1 MEDSILKNKVI
12 LAVDDDPDVLAVL
25 EEEIRAACPNCTFDK
40 AATYTEAS
48 ERMAS
53 FIYDLVILD
62 IRGVRGFG
70 LLKKAVICNFPVAL
84 LTAHPLTPEA
94 LGDYS
99 KEVHA
104 YLPKER
110 LSEIVPFLEEA
121 LKYHYLPGWRCL
133 FDEITEFRGKKI
145 EIDWRK
151 RPPLS
156 RQRWI
161 VSDATSQTHS

>member
-12 LAVDDDPDVLAVL
+12 LAVDHDPDVLAVL

-40 AATYTEAS
+40 ATTYVEAS
-48 ERMAS
+48 EKMGS

-62 IRGVRGFG
+62 MRGVRGLD
-70 LLKKAVICNFPVAL
+70 LLRKAVIYHLPVAL
-84 LTAHPLTPEA
+84 LAAHPLTPET

-121 LKYHYLPGWRCL
+121 LKYHYLSGWRRL
-133 FDEITEFRGKKI
+133 FSDITGFRGNNI

-151 RPPLS
+151 RPSLS
-156 RQRWI
+156 RQRW
-161 VSDATSQTHS
+161 VLSDVTSKTY